1 MASGRKGSSEL
12 TLGRIGIT
20 IITLGIAVLLFA
32 SFMSGVLVGRNIDSY
47 PEKIARGIPSTIKEK
62 MASGA
67 ESVLTGHRKARDEVP
82 LTFYQTLSR
91 SKEEPTPPLPQ
102 YRIQGETQRPA
113 AGSEPA
119 TPGVTHEQPR
129 ATPGAYTIQVA
140 AFRDR
145 PSAERLRDRL
155 AAAGYSSMV
164 HESRSSDQNTWY
176 RIRIEGFESREAA
189 RRKAAEVESAI
200 QGLTCLIL
208 KN

>member
-1 MASGRKGSSEL
+1 MTSGRKGSFEL

-62 MASGA
+62 MASGV
-67 ESVLTGHRKARDEVP
+67 ESVLTGHRRDTAEVP

-102 YRIQGETQRPA
+102 YRRAETQGP
-113 AGSEPA
+113 GTESEPA
-119 TPGVTHEQPR
+119 TPRVTPEQPR
-129 ATPGAYTIQVA
+129 ETPGAYTIQVA

-155 AAAGYSSMV
+155 AASGHSSV
-164 HESRSSDQNTWY
+164 IHESRSSDQGTWY
-176 RIRIEGFESREAA
+176 RLRIEGFESREAA
-189 RRKAAEVESAI
+189 RREAASVESAI
-200 QGLTCLIL
+200 QELTCLIL